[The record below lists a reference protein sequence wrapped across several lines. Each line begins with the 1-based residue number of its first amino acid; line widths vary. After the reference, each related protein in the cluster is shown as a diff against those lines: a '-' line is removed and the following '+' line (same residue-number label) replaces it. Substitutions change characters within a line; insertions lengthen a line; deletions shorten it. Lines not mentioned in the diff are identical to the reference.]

1 MSIRPSSN
9 RTMSF
14 SLPTVCQPEMNSCNY
29 HVSHFGTSMVDM
41 RVTLPLLGIAP
52 GRAPILRYGVAV
64 LSTALALIPT
74 ILLADVSE
82 SRLALFGVAVMVSA
96 WYGGWKP
103 GVAATAFALTVSA
116 YFSLAGEHTP
126 AQLRTAIVRLSLFF
140 FVAMLICWLNAAL
153 RAAQEN
159 LRHSE
164 LNFRSLVTNAPYGIC
179 RCDSAGK
186 ILDVNPAFV
195 ELLGHA
201 AANELIGQHI
211 FGLYADNDKWFDL
224 ADFLRSSA
232 PFKGLAAEWKRK
244 DGTTT
249 VVRVSGRSVTNG
261 REGGVVFELFAED
274 VTERRALEQQL
285 RQSQKMEAVG
295 RLAGG
300 IAHDFNNLLMVI
312 SGYSEFLLERLGD
325 EPRLRGP
332 AQEIASA
339 AERASSLTRQ
349 LLAFSR
355 KQMLAPRIVDL
366 NTVATENLKML
377 TRMIGEDIDLVLLPD
392 PGLWPVRADA
402 GQIEQV
408 IMNLAVNAR
417 DAMPSGGKLTIE
429 TSNMTLDEE
438 YARFHA
444 PLRPGDYVMVAISD
458 TGAGMD
464 SETQS
469 HIFEPFFTTKGT
481 KGTGLGLST
490 VYGIIKQSGGY
501 IWVQSE
507 MGKGTT
513 FKIYLPRVAGTGEA
527 AAQIATPVETQ
538 KPEPGTETILL
549 VEDEANLRYLARQ
562 YLEKQGYKV
571 IEAADGAVAMQIA
584 VAHDKVIHLLLTD
597 VIMPGMNGRELAQR
611 IAEIRP
617 NVKILYMSGYTENVI
632 GHNGMLD
639 AGVRLL
645 QKPFTL
651 RDLRSKVREV
661 LDATTTPPVVTMPMQ
676 FATPSPAVRAK
687 EVPPTRAQRF
697 QLHLPLRYRRL
708 GETIWHEGT
717 TENISRSGMLFQADE
732 VLQPSSQLE
741 INLVLPAEIAGL
753 SATEVVCRGEVVRT
767 VENQGTKL
775 SPALAA
781 RILQYHF
788 QHGPLPRA

>member
-1 MSIRPSSN
+1 
-9 RTMSF
+9 
-14 SLPTVCQPEMNSCNY
+14 
-29 HVSHFGTSMVDM
+29 M
-41 RVTLPLLGIAP
+41 RVTLPLLGIPPA
-52 GRAPILRYGVAV
+52 RAPILRYGVAV

-103 GVAATAFALTVSA
+103 GLVATSFALTVIA
-116 YFSLAGEHTP
+116 YFSLVGEHTP
-126 AQLRTAIVRLSLFF
+126 EQMRTAILRMSLFF
-140 FVAMLICWLNAAL
+140 FIAMLICWLNGAL

-159 LRHSE
+159 LRKSE
-164 LNFRSLVTNAPYGIC
+164 ANFRSLVTNAPYGIC
-179 RCDSAGK
+179 SCDSSGK
-186 ILDVNPAFV
+186 ILDANPAFLD
-195 ELLGHA
+195 LLGITA
-201 AANELIGQHI
+201 ASDLIGQHI
-211 FGLYADNDKWFDL
+211 YSLYADTDQWFDL
-224 ADFLRSSA
+224 ADHLRSPA
-232 PFKGLAAEWKRK
+232 PFKGLTAEWKRK
-244 DGTTT
+244 NGTT
-249 VVRVSGRSVTNG
+249 VVRISGRSVANG
-261 REGGVVFELFAED
+261 RKEGVVFELFAED
-274 VTERRALEQQL
+274 VTERRVLEQQL

-312 SGYSEFLLERLGD
+312 SGYSEFLLERLGA
-325 EPRLRGP
+325 EPSLRSP

-355 KQMLAPRIVDL
+355 KQMLAPRIVSL
-366 NTVATENLKML
+366 NDIATENLKML
-377 TRMIGEDIDLVLLPD
+377 TRMIGEDIDLVLA
-392 PGLWPVRADA
+392 PGQNLWSVRADA

-417 DAMPSGGKLTIE
+417 DAMPSGGRLTIE
-429 TSNMTLDEE
+429 TSNVTIDEE
-438 YARFHA
+438 DARLKA

-464 SETQS
+464 LETQS
-469 HIFEPFFTTKGT
+469 HIFEPFFTTKGP

-501 IWVQSE
+501 IWVNSE
-507 MGKGTT
+507 IGRGTT
-513 FKIYLPRVAGTGEA
+513 FKIYLPRVASTGETA
-527 AAQIATPVETQ
+527 PLPISRSIQ
-538 KPEPGTETILL
+538 KVEPGTETILL

-584 VAHDKVIHLLLTD
+584 VAHEAVIHLLLTD

-611 IAEIRP
+611 ISEIRP
-617 NVKILYMSGYTENVI
+617 NVKVLYMSGYTENVI

-645 QKPFTL
+645 QKPFNL
-651 RDLRSKVREV
+651 RDLKSKVREV
-661 LDATTTPPVVTMPMQ
+661 LDATPTPPEVVMSMQ
-676 FATPSPAVRAK
+676 SAETQPAVRAR
-687 EVPPTRAQRF
+687 ELPPTRAQRF

-708 GETIWHEGT
+708 GEKEWHVGT
-717 TENISRSGMLFQADE
+717 TQNISRSGLLFEGDD
-732 VLQPSSQLE
+732 VLQPSVQLE

-753 SATEVVCRGEVVRT
+753 SGTEVVCRGEVVRT
-767 VENQGTKL
+767 VEPEGKL